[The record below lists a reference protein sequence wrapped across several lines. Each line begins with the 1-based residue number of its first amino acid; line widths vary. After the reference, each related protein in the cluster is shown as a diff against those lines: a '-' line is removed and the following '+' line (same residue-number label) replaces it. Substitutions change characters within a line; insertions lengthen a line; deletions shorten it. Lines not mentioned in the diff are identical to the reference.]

1 MSLCVL
7 LVESDPARAA
17 IVTPILRAAGCE
29 VVTVVNSS
37 TEMLEQARALR
48 PDVVIIDRQSPDRDL
63 LEHIRMLAQ
72 DEPRPI
78 VLFTDDGDRESIQA
92 AVRAGVSSYIVG
104 SPSADRIR
112 SIMDVALARF
122 EEFQRLRE
130 QLDKANLRLA
140 DRKLIERAK
149 GLVMQQRG
157 VSEEE
162 AYQLLRKTAMDRN
175 QRLVEVAE
183 NVIAMA
189 ELLT

>member
-7 LVESDPARAA
+7 LVENDRARAA
-17 IVTPILRAAGCE
+17 IVTPALREAGYE
-29 VVTVVNSS
+29 VITVVDLS
-37 TEMLEQARALR
+37 TEKLEQVRALR
-48 PDVVIIDRQSPDRDL
+48 PDLIIIDRQSPDRDV
-63 LEHIRMLAQ
+63 LEHIRLLAR

-78 VLFTDDGDRESIQA
+78 VLFTDDGDRDSIRA
-92 AVRAGVSSYIVG
+92 AVRAGVSSYVVG
-104 SPSADRIR
+104 NPSADRIR
-112 SIMDVALARF
+112 PIMEVALARF

-149 GLVMQQRG
+149 GLVMRQRG
-157 VSEEE
+157 VSEGE

>member
-7 LVESDPARAA
+7 LVDNDPARAA
-17 IVTPILRAAGCE
+17 IVKPALREAGYE
-29 VVTVVNSS
+29 VVTVANSS
-37 TEMLEQARALR
+37 TEILEQVRRLR
-48 PDVVIIDRQSPDRDL
+48 PDVIIIDRQSPDRDM
-63 LEHIRMLAQ
+63 LEHICMLTR

-78 VLFTDDGDRESIQA
+78 VLFTDNGDRDSIRA
-92 AVRAGVSSYIVG
+92 AVRAGVSAYVVG
-104 SPSADRIR
+104 SLSADRIR
-112 SIMDVALARF
+112 PIVDVALARF
-122 EEFQRLRE
+122 EEFQRLRG
-130 QLDKANLRLA
+130 QLNKANLMLA

-157 VSEEE
+157 VSEAE